1 MSVTLVGG
9 NELGLL
15 DSSYALLNDNK
26 RTANNQVGGDEK
38 LYVNVSNGNLLIQHQ
53 DAYLPS
59 MGDDFNLVRTYN
71 ARGAASDAH
80 GHEDARWYFS
90 TGIRLDVKQ
99 GGQYLEV
106 RYGDGS
112 LYDYYWDEARQLY
125 VSVDGAGAYE
135 TIRDL

>member
-90 TGIRLDVKQ
+90 TGIR
-99 GGQYLEV
+99 
-106 RYGDGS
+106 
-112 LYDYYWDEARQLY
+112 
-125 VSVDGAGAYE
+125 
-135 TIRDL
+135 